1 MTKLFVREKGHYEL
15 PIFSLFNPRQVVPR
29 IFYFVLYCLSPWQIN
44 VFPKKQYNLNFTY
57 LFNLTYPSPFFLIMN
72 YINEKSAFSCFEFRF
87 TLRECQRKFF
97 LHSPVFVISFVILTS
112 ISVIQNMQPC
122 IYMKY
127 FPEETL

>member
-1 MTKLFVREKGHYEL
+1 MREKGYYEL
-15 PIFSLFNPRQVVPR
+15 PIFPFSIPDKFFLSSV
-29 IFYFVLYCLSPWQIN
+29 FYFVLYCLSPWQIN

-57 LFNLTYPSPFFLIMN
+57 LFNLTYPLPLSLIMN
-72 YINEKSAFSCFEFRF
+72 WINEKSVFSCFEFRF

-97 LHSPVFVISFVILTS
+97 LHSPVFVVSFVILTS

-127 FPEETL
+127 FPGETL

>member
-57 LFNLTYPSPFFLIMN
+57 LFNLTYPLPFFLIMN

>member
-1 MTKLFVREKGHYEL
+1 MNFPFFPFQSPISSSEHLLFC
-15 PIFSLFNPRQVVPR
+15 
-29 IFYFVLYCLSPWQIN
+29 FVLFITMANKRFPEKTVQPQFRVSFQSPIS
-44 VFPKKQYNLNFTY
+44 
-57 LFNLTYPSPFFLIMN
+57 LTMFLIMN
-72 YINEKSAFSCFEFRF
+72 YINEKSVFSCFEFRF

-127 FPEETL
+127 FPGETL